1 MQAVHD
7 NLLPTD
13 SAYYR
18 AKYPTEWF
26 WADIRTRLAAKTATA
41 AEKLHYLLAAQ
52 MWEQVPEP
60 FEWAEYGPATDA
72 DDDADSNTAAEAA
85 AKRERALAIA
95 AEMRAEM
102 AG

>member
-7 NLLPTD
+7 NLLPID

-60 FEWAEYGPATDA
+60 FEWAEYGPVVDDTD
-72 DDDADSNTAAEAA
+72 DTAAADEAA